1 LDLAAAGARHVR
13 YQPVKDLAALFIE
26 VETLVD
32 KLTQE
37 ATALRSTVA
46 VGEIE
51 ATRGRVVIG
60 GGVVEPCGAVADG
73 EDAGADDGADA
84 CGVDDLVP
92 QAFFEFAFEPDVRII
107 RFWLAIVVDGEA
119 PARAWNDGGLSV
131 LGFPDGQLRG
141 GLVNVGGRVG
151 FVPQGLPPWRGMQR
165 PMRKPTVRMVLVGL
179 ESNRHL
185 ALDGFAVWSERLWC
199 AQAGEPGHA
208 LNVPLPAAECDG
220 PAAVHQKA
228 IAGFDL
234 VSRGQGCSARR
245 KAVERHADALTAV
258 DHV

>member
-1 LDLAAAGARHVR
+1 RHVG

-26 VETLVD
+26 VEALVD
-32 KLTQE
+32 KLAQE

-73 EDAGADDGADA
+73 EDARADDGTDA

-92 QAFFEFAFEPDVRII
+92 QALFEFAFEPDVRIV
-107 RFWLAIVVDGEA
+107 RFWLAVLVDGEA

-131 LGFPDGQLRG
+131 QGFPDGQLRG
-141 GLVNVGGRVG
+141 GFVNVGGRVG
-151 FVPQGLPPWRGMQR
+151 LVPQGLPPRRGMQR
-165 PMRKPTVRMVLVGL
+165 PVRKPAIRMVLVGL

-185 ALDGFAVWSERLWC
+185 ALDGFAVWCKRLRC

-208 LNVPLPAAECDG
+208 LNVPLPAAERDG
-220 PAAVHQKA
+220 PAAVHQEA
-228 IAGFDL
+228 IAGIDL
-234 VSRGQGCSARR
+234 VSRGQRCRARR
-245 KAVERHADALTAV
+245 KSVERHANALAAV
-258 DHV
+258 DYV